1 MEQAAV
7 VTGVSSGL
15 GESIAQR
22 LLECGYR
29 VYGTVRN
36 AADLDRFEA
45 TGDGAKGH
53 LLDVRD
59 ADAVADFGSLVTSDL
74 ERLDCELTVLINN
87 AGILAGGGVSKT
99 PVDTFVEAMD
109 VNFLGPI
116 RLIQAFA
123 PLLRSADNAAIVN
136 VSSLAASAVVSPQA
150 PYAAAKSALETASE
164 ALAQELDRDGVRVIT
179 VVLGVVDTPIHRKP
193 VLGLDL
199 GDEDILVAGL
209 RLAAYVRSCLKSP
222 MRPTAVGAADAIVS
236 LLQDPDAPT
245 KVEIGE
251 DTQGVLALRRQL
263 GPEGWAAL
271 WTLRT
276 TPAEWAAEIGRAI
289 GRTLPDPAV

>member
-87 AGILAGGGVSKT
+87 AGILAGGGVSKRRWIRSSRRWT
-99 PVDTFVEAMD
+99 STFS
-109 VNFLGPI
+109 G
-116 RLIQAFA
+116 RFA
-123 PLLRSADNAAIVN
+123 
-136 VSSLAASAVVSPQA
+136 
-150 PYAAAKSALETASE
+150 
-164 ALAQELDRDGVRVIT
+164 
-179 VVLGVVDTPIHRKP
+179 
-193 VLGLDL
+193 
-199 GDEDILVAGL
+199 
-209 RLAAYVRSCLKSP
+209 
-222 MRPTAVGAADAIVS
+222 
-236 LLQDPDAPT
+236 
-245 KVEIGE
+245 
-251 DTQGVLALRRQL
+251 
-263 GPEGWAAL
+263 
-271 WTLRT
+271 
-276 TPAEWAAEIGRAI
+276 
-289 GRTLPDPAV
+289 